1 VRRCAERRFAD
12 RRRGFD
18 AAAAAWRAAVHE
30 IPVFSRFSAW
40 HCCCSWFCSGKQP
53 RGEEIVKKLI
63 AVSLTML
70 AMLGASTVSAEV
82 RVLGES
88 LDSGLGALPS
98 TYSADEYRKK

>member
-1 VRRCAERRFAD
+1 M
-12 RRRGFD
+12 
-18 AAAAAWRAAVHE
+18 
-30 IPVFSRFSAW
+30 
-40 HCCCSWFCSGKQP
+40 
-53 RGEEIVKKLI
+53 KKLI

>member
-1 VRRCAERRFAD
+1 LLIVLQR
-12 RRRGFD
+12 
-18 AAAAAWRAAVHE
+18 
-30 IPVFSRFSAW
+30 
-40 HCCCSWFCSGKQP
+40 KQP

-70 AMLGASTVSAEV
+70 AMLGTSTVSAEE

-88 LDSGLGALPS
+88 LDSGLGALAS